1 MHACTHVYPRAYLHA
16 HAPPPTTP
24 PPLDERTH
32 ALLSVAPPSWRHP
45 QELHPSRAP
54 RPLDPH
60 LKNCTDPHTAAL
72 GASRPF
78 VRLSQGDASKL
89 NPEHHNELAFDPAR
103 RDRKGPGVGCVWM
116 ERFVDAE
123 KDFGPPDVQLY
134 EFASLPSPR
143 VVKTHALPMLLLGR
157 EPPTHKMHFAH
168 QGEAASLP
176 PPLLPQG
183 VRVIYLSREPK
194 DVVLSSYH
202 HPAGATSP
210 ANTGWPLDA
219 FVALWAAG
227 KVEHGEWS
235 DHVCAWARYAAAHEL
250 HEQGRKASGKAT
262 DPRRVTRFL
271 EVRYEELQ
279 ADLRSEVR
287 KVADLLGMGD
297 ADDALIDAVVAA
309 SGFDAMKRQ
318 ANNAPHLREGKA
330 GGGGAAFGRQLT
342 KEFDATF
349 RERVAKCGLKL

>member
-1 MHACTHVYPRAYLHA
+1 M
-16 HAPPPTTP
+16 
-24 PPLDERTH
+24 
-32 ALLSVAPPSWRHP
+32 
-45 QELHPSRAP
+45 
-54 RPLDPH
+54 
-60 LKNCTDPHTAAL
+60 
-72 GASRPF
+72 
-78 VRLSQGDASKL
+78 RLSQGDASKL